1 MPTCRD
7 LGIACGTLPTGSNND
22 ICDVPDVRVGHCTL
36 QTGDINS
43 GVTAILP
50 HGGNPYLERV
60 PAAIHVG
67 NGFGKFLGVS
77 QVDELGELET
87 PILLTSPPIR
97 PYVRSIVERFRPNTV
112 VMSQNE
118 IHPRA
123 RIRTVAQ
130 I

>member
-1 MPTCRD
+1 RLTRIRSLDTEHVHKCLARHLPDDNTNHEGQVLMVTLSAAWEQAFAESLLGDGEEKQLAMAPTR
-7 LGIACGTLPTGSNND
+7 LQEFIRT
-22 ICDVPDVRVGHCTL
+22 VRETFDRSAMMG
-36 QTGDINS
+36 
-43 GVTAILP
+43 
-50 HGGNPYLERV
+50 
-60 PAAIHVG
+60 
-67 NGFGKFLGVS
+67 
-77 QVDELGELET
+77 ET